1 MARRSSP
8 YPTEL
13 ELEILK
19 ILWREGEGSVRQ
31 VREQLSGFRDLAHTS
46 VMTMMSIMKKKGY
59 LKRTKKGKGYIY
71 EPRVSR
77 EQTTRRML
85 GDMVDRVFHGSTM
98 AAMVNMLEMGDIDE
112 KELAELRRLINQ
124 KEKGE

>member
-46 VMTMMSIMKKKGY
+46 VMTMMGIMKKKGY
-59 LKRTKKGKGYIY
+59 LKRTKKGKVYIY

>member
-1 MARRSSP
+1 MARRSSS

-31 VREQLSGFRDLAHTS
+31 VREQLSGFRNLAHTS
-46 VMTMMSIMKKKGY
+46 VMTMMSIMKEKGY
-59 LKRTKKGKGYIY
+59 LKRTKKGKEYIY

-112 KELAELRRLINQ
+112 KELAELRRLIDQ